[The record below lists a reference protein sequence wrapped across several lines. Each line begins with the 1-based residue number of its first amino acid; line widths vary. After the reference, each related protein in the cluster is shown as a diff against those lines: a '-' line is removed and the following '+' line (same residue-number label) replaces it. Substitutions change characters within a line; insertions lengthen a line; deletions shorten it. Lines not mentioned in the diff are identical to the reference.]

1 MVFVSAIFPQ
11 ISVGLSIASIL
22 LLIALGLAIIYG
34 TMGVINLAHGEFVM
48 LGAYAVWFLQT
59 YLGIG
64 LIAGL
69 ILVFILVGLVG
80 WIVERSLIRYLYDR
94 PLDTILATWGVGVI
108 LQQAVRLGAGAEL
121 RYVKMPD
128 FLINPVHFFGYEES
142 GYRIFIFALTV
153 ALLIVT
159 YLLIFRT
166 EFGLR
171 LRAVTQNRDIARCF
185 GINSARIYSLTFAY
199 GAGLAG
205 IAGALVSPLKSV
217 SPEMGT
223 NYVVDAFLVVVVG
236 GVQSLLG
243 TVASSYL
250 IGQAD
255 GVLAFLSDD
264 TMAKAVVFL
273 GVVVLIRLF
282 PQGLFAMRIRRS

>member
-1 MVFVSAIFPQ
+1 MSSIIPL

-22 LLIALGLAIIYG
+22 LLVALGLAIIYG

-48 LGAYAVWFLQT
+48 LGAYVVWFLQST
-59 YLGIG
+59 MG
-64 LIAGL
+64 LNLLACVP
-69 ILVFILVGLVG
+69 LVFMLVGLVG
-80 WIVERSLIRYLYDR
+80 LLIEWLLIRHLYTR

-108 LQQAVRLGAGAEL
+108 LQQAIRLSAGAEL

-128 FLINPVHFFGYEES
+128 FLSSAVHIGTYEES
-142 GYRIFIFALTV
+142 AYRIFIFALTV
-153 ALLIVT
+153 ALLIIT
-159 YLLIFRT
+159 YLLIFHT

-171 LRAVTQNRDIARCF
+171 LRAVTQNRDMARCF
-185 GINSARIYSLTFAY
+185 GINAGRVYSWTFAY

-217 SPEMGT
+217 APDMGT

-250 IGQAD
+250 IGQAS

-273 GVVVLIRLF
+273 GVIVLIRLF
-282 PQGLFAMRIRRS
+282 PQGLFAMRVRRS

>member
-1 MVFVSAIFPQ
+1 MSAVIPQ

-22 LLIALGLAIIYG
+22 LLVALGLAIIYG

-48 LGAYAVWFLQT
+48 LGAYALWFLQT
-59 YLGIG
+59 YLHVG
-64 LIAGL
+64 LIVGL
-69 ILVFILVGLVG
+69 VLVFALVGLAG
-80 WIVERSLIRYLYDR
+80 WIVERSIICRLYSR
-94 PLDTILATWGVGVI
+94 PLDTILATWGIGVI
-108 LQQAVRLGAGAEL
+108 LQQGVRLAAGAEL

-128 FLINPVHFFGYEES
+128 FLTNPVTIFGYDES
-142 GYRIFIFALTV
+142 AYRIFIFVLAV
-153 ALLIVT
+153 ALLVVT
-159 YLLIFRT
+159 YLLIYRT

-185 GINSARIYSLTFAY
+185 GINSGRIYALTFAY

-217 SPEMGT
+217 SPDMGT
-223 NYVVDAFLVVVVG
+223 GYVVDAFLVVVVG

-250 IGQAD
+250 IGQSD

-264 TMAKAVVFL
+264 TIAKAVVFL

-282 PQGLFAMRIRRS
+282 PQGLFAMRARRS